1 MRLWAPAVE
10 LRFITAG
17 PSALPLPLL
26 VFSPCEAREGRK
38 TVFSMEVPET
48 MLHPPNKIPK
58 LLLPRA
64 KNTYDEAIHPA
75 SLSGIGGVN
84 VQWEGLTGK
93 VTR

>member
-1 MRLWAPAVE
+1 
-10 LRFITAG
+10 
-17 PSALPLPLL
+17 
-26 VFSPCEAREGRK
+26 
-38 TVFSMEVPET
+38 MEVPET

-84 VQWEGLTGK
+84 VHWEGLTGK